1 MWLPGIVELGLI
13 HSYFFFLIR
22 ARFIN
27 NSVLLANIG
36 HQLQYCIILLLQ
48 LKETKAKLFTFKID
62 KCGFGYQV
70 VEACALTALNQCL
83 HFGRLLFLSLVGLTI
98 IESHGAS

>member
-1 MWLPGIVELGLI
+1 MWLSGIVEFSLI
-13 HSYFFFLIR
+13 HGNYFFLIR
-22 ARFIN
+22 TGFIS
-27 NSVLLANIG
+27 NSVLLSNIG

-70 VEACALTALNQCL
+70 IEACALAALNQSL
-83 HFGRLLFLSLVGLTI
+83 HFGRLLLLSFVGLT
-98 IESHGAS
+98 IESHGAT